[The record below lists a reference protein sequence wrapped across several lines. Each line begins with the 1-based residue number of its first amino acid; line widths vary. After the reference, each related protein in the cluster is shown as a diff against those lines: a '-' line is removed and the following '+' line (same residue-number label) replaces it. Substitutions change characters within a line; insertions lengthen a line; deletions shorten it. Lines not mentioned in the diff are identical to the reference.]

1 INDEWKFVAI
11 VIDRLCLWLFLIVC
25 VLTTWDWPLLTRRPF
40 SSSVR
45 ISASSVNLPSDWRVL
60 CEPAVSAGSASGR
73 TTAGSPGQ
81 VTFLVIHDNLFLLT
95 LNTYSARYE

>member
-1 INDEWKFVAI
+1 MQRNEIFWMMSKVEPDSYS
-11 VIDRLCLWLFLIVC
+11 CL
-25 VLTTWDWPLLTRRPF
+25 PF
-40 SSSVR
+40 GQQYKNTKPGRAPKDVYSSVR